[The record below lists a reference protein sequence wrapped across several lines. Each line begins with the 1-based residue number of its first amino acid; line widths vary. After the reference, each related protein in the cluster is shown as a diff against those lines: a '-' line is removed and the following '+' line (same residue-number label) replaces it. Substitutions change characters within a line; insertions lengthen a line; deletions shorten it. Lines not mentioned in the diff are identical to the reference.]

1 MQFHDIHSLSQ
12 LIFSEFFLDLGLGI
26 HLSDRLES
34 GFDQIR
40 RIAGT
45 QGFRQNVD
53 HTGETEDGTINPT
66 NPSEWDQSNGR
77 IAADPETGGQTDP

>member
-1 MQFHDIHSLSQ
+1 MQFHDGFSLSQ

-53 HTGETEDGTINPT
+53 HAGETEDGT
-66 NPSEWDQSNGR
+66 EGAARDQSGSKR
-77 IAADPETGGQTDP
+77 DDYSFSP